1 MKSKQ
6 KAIPVANGS
15 LQSRAPGA
23 GPSRGNEQSS
33 SQQSGFGGNQ
43 AGARGG
49 PGAQQSGWSS
59 RQQAERIMARGE
71 ESRLGVPQQS
81 GYGGAEQ
88 NQHTGSPSG
97 GTHSKERQ
105 LLQAIV
111 LILPARPSLL
121 LRAEVAHW
129 KTKEPE

>member
-6 KAIPVANGS
+6 KVNSVANGS

-23 GPSRGNEQSS
+23 GPSRGNEQSG
-33 SQQSGFGGNQ
+33 SQQSATGGNQ

-71 ESRLGVPQQS
+71 ESRLGMPQQS
-81 GYGGAEQ
+81 GYGGAEHK
-88 NQHTGSPSG
+88 QHAKKGS
-97 GTHSKERQ
+97 
-105 LLQAIV
+105 
-111 LILPARPSLL
+111 
-121 LRAEVAHW
+121 
-129 KTKEPE
+129 EPKQ